1 MQLKA
6 FSSLEGI
13 KWNFLGLAGLQSQ
26 GQGARIGQEK
36 GSFPSSML
44 SSFPHEPI
52 SLLLYTQSLI

>member
-36 GSFPSSML
+36 QGLL
-44 SSFPHEPI
+44 SHQHVV
-52 SLLLYTQSLI
+52 LLPP